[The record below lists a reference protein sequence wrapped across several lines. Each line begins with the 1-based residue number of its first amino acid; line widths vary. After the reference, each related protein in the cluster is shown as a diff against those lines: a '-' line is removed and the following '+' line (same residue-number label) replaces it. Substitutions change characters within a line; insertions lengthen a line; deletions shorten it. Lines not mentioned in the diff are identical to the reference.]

1 MASLNTNAGII
12 EASQG
17 WKCLWKKPRLHLFG
31 NLEFVCCTAFGFQL
45 LRGGAPLLF
54 YRLRHLIE
62 TDQREGIPV
71 DIFEA
76 GEHSAPNRSLLSKQ
90 QRRSVSSLVSRLLL
104 ILDAPKAWNVAKA
117 NSASSPL
124 AIRGHDIFGDKSN
137 LRRLADQLIFIRI
150 GIRCDQRKHRGAVWW
165 RNPNPA
171 LPGLKSHIKGQIKS
185 KLFHVE
191 SKASVLIANVDVDR
205 VNAKVGIIALHEQGG
220 LIRQIEGWGTGHR
233 RYYKTIRSPLTS
245 E

>member
-1 MASLNTNAGII
+1 RAYGSRRNRHRLGEPEYKRRHI

-45 LRGGAPLLF
+45 LRGGAPLLV

-76 GEHSAPNRSLLSKQ
+76 GEHSAPNRSLFSKQ

-124 AIRGHDIFGDKSN
+124 AIRGHDIFGDKSTCVGWPIS
-137 LRRLADQLIFIRI
+137 LYSSESGSGAISVSTAVPSGGATPTQ
-150 GIRCDQRKHRGAVWW
+150 RC
-165 RNPNPA
+165 
-171 LPGLKSHIKGQIKS
+171 
-185 KLFHVE
+185 
-191 SKASVLIANVDVDR
+191 
-205 VNAKVGIIALHEQGG
+205 
-220 LIRQIEGWGTGHR
+220 
-233 RYYKTIRSPLTS
+233 
-245 E
+245 